1 MLFICDVIAICLWTA
16 QFYLNIQYSVLSR
29 EDRDNE
35 WTSENMADF
44 GYSFW
49 FVAGAAVASFINI
62 VIIFIANTER
72 EVETVI
78 PVLEEKTNGAIM
90 LY

>member
-1 MLFICDVIAICLWTA
+1 MVIGEYGGIGLLILVIIL
-16 QFYLNIQYSVLSR
+16 LNIFYNFSTLHFYR
-29 EDRDNE
+29 
-35 WTSENMADF
+35 
-44 GYSFW
+44 
-49 FVAGAAVASFINI
+49 FVSGAAVASFINI
-62 VIIFIANTER
+62 IIIFIANIEK